1 MSAFFSPEKVA
12 PVSRTCI
19 ICGVAANS
27 REHVFP
33 AALGGRRTNK
43 GIYCEEHNEAY
54 SGLAGVIAEQLRFF
68 NSQLGVVGDHQRSTG
83 MVKPVVML
91 DATTKS
97 EVRLNDKSIS
107 YVSPRIL
114 SPKADGEGGSTFVL
128 AVNSPE
134 EAEAFVAEMREK
146 GMDISIESVGYAGT
160 YYPGTLQGK
169 LDLGGKDTGLR
180 AIAYIAQTFLA
191 HSFPDLARLPQL
203 AALKEYTLNGSHS
216 DFAWWHHAKDDG
228 LDAVGKPFA
237 HRVIVGHNAEDD
249 VIYARISLFEA
260 LHYVVRLGVAP
271 TATSRSMVFDID
283 PLAKHEP
290 HDVIR
295 TEYKDAVGYVPMPQ
309 DLTAHLS
316 ASISSGHAQAAVSSL
331 MQRIQDHQRTTTAAK
346 WLRDLERM
354 NPAGPEAAGA
364 FFERLVTEES
374 ARVLMLMETFQREF
388 IDFASGTKDLEL
400 ATISANM
407 SAHSARDASSFDG
420 LSEHGRMLL
429 KISTAAIKQQLVGD
443 FLNKLLDQDR
453 MAMLLGGGP
462 GQYAVGMA
470 VLERMRLPR

>member
-1 MSAFFSPEKVA
+1 MSEFSPKKVDS
-12 PVSRTCI
+12 VSRICI
-19 ICGVAANS
+19 ICGVSANS

-54 SGLAGVIAEQLRFF
+54 SGLAGIIAEQLRFF

-83 MVKPVVML
+83 LVKPVVMV
-91 DATTKS
+91 DASTKS

-134 EAEAFVAEMREK
+134 EAEAFVAEMRKK
-146 GMDISIESVGYAGT
+146 GMDISIESVGHAGT

-216 DFAWWHHAKDDG
+216 DFVWWHHAKDDG
-228 LDAVGKPFA
+228 LKAMAKPFA
-237 HRVIVGHNAEDD
+237 HRVIVGHNAEDN
-249 VIYARISLFEA
+249 VIYARISLFET
-260 LHYVVRLGVAP
+260 LHYAVRLGVAP
-271 TATSRSMVFDID
+271 TATSRSMVFDVD

-290 HDVIR
+290 HDLIR
-295 TEYKDAVGYVPMPQ
+295 TEFKDAVGYVAMPQ
-309 DLTAHLS
+309 DLTAYLS
-316 ASISSGHAQAAVSSL
+316 KSIDSGHAQAAVSSL
-331 MQRIQDHQRTTTAAK
+331 MQRIQDYQRTTTAAK
-346 WLRDLERM
+346 WMRELECM
-354 NPAGPEAAGA
+354 SPSGPEAVGA
-364 FFERLVTEES
+364 FFDRLITEES

-388 IDFASGTKDLEL
+388 IDFASGTNDLEL

-407 SAHSARDASSFDG
+407 SAHNTRDASSFDG

-429 KISTAAIKQQLVGD
+429 KVSTAAIKQQLVGD
-443 FLNKLLDQDR
+443 FLNKMLDQDR
-453 MAMLLGGGP
+453 MEMLLGGGP
-462 GQYAVGMA
+462 GQYAAGVA
-470 VLERMRLPR
+470 VLERMRRFP